1 MNYKKTDFWDLLNGY
16 LAYKKNELKNCEKL
30 QDLKK
35 PKKSFFPLSKKKKE
49 ALERERKQEEEK
61 RRIQQEEIDK
71 CEKRNK
77 FLSDVLPVLLLFKYE
92 MKTITG
98 YMSSPNKDDLI
109 EPVKRLRT
117 EINFRNDEL
126 KKKYGSELGK
136 KLSLLKTYIDEFLE
150 IIKGKSMPL
159 LKY

>member
-61 RRIQQEEIDK
+61 RRIQQKKIDK
-71 CEKRNK
+71 CEKINK
-77 FLSDVLPVLLLFKYE
+77 LVSVLKRPEFKLT
-92 MKTITG
+92 MKEITG

-109 EPVKRLRT
+109 EPVTILRMKI
-117 EINFRNDEL
+117 EQVEN
-126 KKKYGSELGK
+126 KYGAELYENFE
-136 KLSLLKTYIDEFLE
+136 LIKTYINEFLE
-150 IIKGKSMPL
+150 IIKGKSMSL